1 MEIGASGVDNWAN
14 CGLASLGTG
23 QPGCIGFLAHHHFF
37 HTPSCP
43 SVPLWSIRPSV
54 TSSHFLAFVTFIK
67 DRNSARHTPATI
79 EAR

>member
-37 HTPSCP
+37 HTLRAPLCLYGE
-43 SVPLWSIRPSV
+43 SVPP
-54 TSSHFLAFVTFIK
+54 
-67 DRNSARHTPATI
+67 
-79 EAR
+79 